1 MTNSTSTN
9 STLMD
14 WEPRTAG
21 TKAGGIT
28 NRFEAQV
35 YGSDADGMFD
45 HAAAFERYRLRVIAA
60 WPQDELKR
68 ATVSAIQDTIRS
80 LQSW

>member
-1 MTNSTSTN
+1 MTN

-21 TKAGGIT
+21 TKAGRIA

-35 YGSDADGMFD
+35 YGSDGADDMFD
-45 HAAAFERYRLRVIAA
+45 YAAAFERYRLRVIAA

-68 ATVSAIQDTIRS
+68 ATLSAIQDTIRS